1 MAKLRLPP
9 NITLAE
15 VIPQL
20 AEIGITVDPHQLP
33 DGSYRTY
40 VRKDHMQRFLAA
52 TQQKH
57 RAFLSHDCDN
67 RLQQGF
73 R

>member
-9 NITLAE
+9 DIPLAE

-20 AEIGITVDPHQLP
+20 AEIGITVDPNPLP

-40 VRKDHMQRFLAA
+40 VRKDHLARFLTYVKA
-52 TQQKH
+52 
-57 RAFLSHDCDN
+57 SDN
-67 RLQQGF
+67 QIVKPLNC
-73 R
+73 

>member
-9 NITLAE
+9 DIPLAE

-20 AEIGITVDPHQLP
+20 AEIGITVDPNQLP

-40 VRKDHMQRFLAA
+40 VRKDHMSIFIAHIN
-52 TQQKH
+52 QQPPNG
-57 RAFLSHDCDN
+57 A
-67 RLQQGF
+67 RL
-73 R
+73 

>member
-40 VRKDHMQRFLAA
+40 VRKDHMPTFLANL
-52 TQQKH
+52 K
-57 RAFLSHDCDN
+57 
-67 RLQQGF
+67 
-73 R
+73 

>member
-52 TQQKH
+52 TQQ
-57 RAFLSHDCDN
+57 
-67 RLQQGF
+67 
-73 R
+73 